1 MPVNLNLQLVAAL
14 LPYTPCLMSSASFK
28 KTCIVIAGP
37 TAVGKTPLAIALAQ
51 DLNTKIV
58 SADSRQCYREMD
70 IGVAKPSASQLQQVK
85 HYFINSHSVTD
96 NVNAGVFEQYA
107 LQSVSEIFRQHD
119 TAVMVGGTG
128 LYIRAFC
135 EGMDAIP
142 AIDADLRAALTAKY
156 QQGGLAWLQ
165 NELKEK
171 DPAWYADG
179 EIQNPQRMMRA
190 LEVVMST
197 GKSIRSFQQALAAK
211 RNFNIIKIGLT
222 LPREQLYSR
231 INQRVDE
238 MMAQGLEKEVQSL
251 LPYRA
256 LNALQT
262 VGYSEIFGCID
273 GTVDRSTAIDLIKRN
288 TRHYAKRQLT
298 WFLKDQA
305 IKWFSPLD
313 YSQLIKYLHNLV

>member
-1 MPVNLNLQLVAAL
+1 MLS
-14 LPYTPCLMSSASFK
+14 TSFK

-37 TAVGKTPLAIALAQ
+37 TAVGKTSVAIALAQ
-51 DLNTKIV
+51 HLNTQII

-70 IGVAKPSASQLQQVK
+70 IGVAKPSAAQLQQVK
-85 HYFINSHSVTD
+85 HYFINSHAVTD
-96 NVNAGVFEQYA
+96 NVNAGMFEQYA
-107 LQSVSEIFRQHD
+107 LQSVSEIFQQHD

-135 EGMDAIP
+135 EGMDAMP
-142 AIDADLRAALTAKY
+142 AISAELRAALTEKY
-156 QQGGLAWLQ
+156 QQAGLAWLQ

-171 DPAWYADG
+171 DPAWYAGG

-190 LEVVMST
+190 LEVVIST
-197 GKSIRSFQQALAAK
+197 GRSIRSFQQSVAAA

-222 LPREQLYSR
+222 LPREELYQH
-231 INQRVDE
+231 INHRVDE
-238 MMAQGLEKEVQSL
+238 MIAQGLEKEVQSL
-251 LPYRA
+251 LPYRG

-262 VGYSEIFGCID
+262 VGYSEIFDCLN
-273 GTVDRSTAIDLIKRN
+273 GTVDRGTAIDLIKRN

-298 WFLKDQA
+298 WFLKDGD